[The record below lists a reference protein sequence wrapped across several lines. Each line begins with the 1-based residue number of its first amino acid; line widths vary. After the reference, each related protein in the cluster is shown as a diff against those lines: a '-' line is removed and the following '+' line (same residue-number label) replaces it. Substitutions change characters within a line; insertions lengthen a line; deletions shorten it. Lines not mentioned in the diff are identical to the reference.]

1 MATTRDL
8 EVVENHND
16 VAESATHRKQVEF
29 INIAA
34 HEMKAPLQTILTS
47 SELLKRDPLSGQK
60 YAPVIIRNA
69 KRLQAVA
76 KNLMDLSRIENQ
88 SIILSREIF
97 NLTEVITDTIDDIV
111 PSIAK
116 SYQNLRVIKPN
127 RNVFVYA
134 DKDRITQVISNL
146 LTNAIKFT
154 TSGTISITI
163 EKKSQQRQIIVT
175 VKDDGL
181 GINSSIMHSL
191 FSKFVSTSPQGLG
204 LGLYITKN
212 IIEAHGGHITAHNNS
227 DGKGASFIFS
237 LPL

>member
-1 MATTRDL
+1 MAATKDL
-8 EVVENHND
+8 VVEKRD
-16 VAESATHRKQVEF
+16 DATESATHRKQVEF

-47 SELLKRDPLSGQK
+47 SELLKRDPSSGQK

-76 KNLMDLSRIENQ
+76 KNLLDLSRIENQ
-88 SIILSREIF
+88 SVRLSREIF
-97 NLTEVITDTIDDIV
+97 NLTEVITDTIDDVI
-111 PSIAK
+111 PSFAK
-116 SYQNLRVIKPN
+116 SYQNLRIIKPD

-134 DKDRITQVISNL
+134 DKDRISQVISNL

-163 EKKSQQRQIIVT
+163 EKKSRQKQAIVT

-181 GINSSIMHSL
+181 GINPTIMQSL

-212 IIEAHGGHITAHNNS
+212 IIEAHGGHITAHNNR
-227 DGKGASFIFS
+227 DGNGASFIFT